1 MKDLNDRYDLKL
13 CIMICMENRQS
24 LDVGVTARKI
34 RVKGGG
40 PLKRTSKRG
49 DDPNKLKWTTV

>member
-1 MKDLNDRYDLKL
+1 MNDMNDRYDLEI
-13 CIMICMENRQS
+13 CIMICIENRQS

-40 PLKRTSKRG
+40 PLKRTS
-49 DDPNKLKWTTV
+49 